1 MATTFVTDIGL
12 LAPGRLGAPAVRD
25 TTLTI
30 RDGVVTAIGG
40 DGADADERWSA
51 RGLTVIPGL
60 VDGHVHPSF
69 GEWTPAQNSIG
80 WIHNYLH
87 GGTTTMVS
95 AGELHIPG
103 LDFTALSP
111 ELVTSLAIT
120 SRHTTG
126 RMRPSGVKAVF
137 GTVLLVPGMT
147 REHFD
152 RLQEQGVTQAKYIF
166 YDFSRLGDGE
176 VERYRGWCR
185 ERGITVKMHSGGVS
199 RSGASRLAGADV
211 TAAVRPDVVAHLSG
225 GPIPMPDEDIHRLIE
240 EVPEAALE
248 VCSSM
253 NYRATQVVVDA
264 LTARGRLDRLTLGTD
279 TPGGTGVIPRG
290 MMRSV
295 CFLASMCGLDPLDAV
310 AVATGNTARAHGLD
324 VGVLE
329 VGAPADL
336 VVLGPV
342 SGSRAADGLESFGLG
357 DLPGISAVM
366 VDGQWLVQGR
376 SEQTPPTQVALTRI

>member
-1 MATTFVTDIGL
+1 MGTTFLTDIGV
-12 LAPGRLGAPAVRD
+12 LATGRLGAAAHHE
-25 TTLTI
+25 TTLTV
-30 RDGVVTAIGG
+30 RDGRIVDIGG
-40 DGADADERWSA
+40 DGSGADEIWSA
-51 RGLTVIPGL
+51 RGLTVVPGF

-147 REHFD
+147 RAHFD
-152 RLQEQGVTQAKYIF
+152 RLQDQGVTQAKYIF

-176 VERYRGWCR
+176 VEQYREWCR

-199 RSGASRLAGADV
+199 RSGASRLAGAEV
-211 TAAVRPDVVAHLSG
+211 TAIVQPDVVAHLSG
-225 GPIPMPDEDIHRLIE
+225 GPIPMPDEEIHQLID
-240 EVPEAALE
+240 EVPGAALE
-248 VCSSM
+248 ICSSM
-253 NYRATQVVVDA
+253 NYRATQVVIDA
-264 LTARGRLDRLTLGTD
+264 LTDRGRLDRLTLGTD

-290 MMRSV
+290 MMRTI
-295 CFLASMCGLDPLDAV
+295 CFLASMCGMDPLDAV
-310 AVATGNTARAHGLD
+310 AVATANTARAHGLD
-324 VGVLE
+324 VGLLE
-329 VGAPADL
+329 VGSPADL

-342 SGSRAADGLESFGLG
+342 SGSQASDGLGSFGRG

-366 VDGQWLVQGR
+366 VDGAWLVSGR
-376 SEQTPPTQVALTRI
+376 SEQTPPPQAVVTRV